1 MSSKATDTMSLRLE
15 FVELAVKKDA
25 NIAELCRRFGVS
37 RTTGYKWIKRF
48 KEEGSEGLADR
59 TRRPKSSPT
68 ASPETV
74 VSEALKIRD
83 KHSAWG
89 ARKIR
94 KRLQVLEV
102 KDVPAVSTINGILK
116 RNGCITEEASK
127 KSRTFKRF
135 EHPEPNDL
143 WQMDFKGHFGMT
155 NGKRCHP
162 LTILDDHSR
171 YSIALRALDTEKRI
185 PVQNELTRVFRRFGL
200 PAAML
205 MDNGPPWGT
214 SQQGGHTQLEIW
226 LMMLGIRV
234 IHSRPRHPQTNGKD
248 ERFHLTLK
256 VELLQGRT
264 FADLTTTQK
273 QFDPFRECYNHE
285 RPHDALEM
293 DVPASRY
300 NPSPRS
306 FPETIPDW
314 DYGDA
319 ITRRVGGRNGI
330 TFRKHRFKI
339 GKGFRGQ
346 DVAIQPTSED
356 DLFHVY
362 FRNSHIKTINLNQ
375 SPEQPR

>member
-1 MSSKATDTMSLRLE
+1 MSWKAVNTVSLRLE
-15 FVELAVKKDA
+15 FVELAVKEDS
-25 NIAELCRRFGVS
+25 NISELCRRFGVS
-37 RTTGYKWIKRF
+37 RKTGYKWIKRY
-48 KEEGSEGLADR
+48 KEKGSQGLADR
-59 TRRPKSSPT
+59 SRRPKSSPT
-68 ASPETV
+68 TSPEKV

-83 KHSAWG
+83 KHPAWG
-89 ARKIR
+89 ARKIH

-102 KDVPAVSTINGILK
+102 EDVPAVSTINGILK
-116 RNGCITEEASK
+116 RNGCISEEASK
-127 KSRTFKRF
+127 RSRTFTRF

-143 WQMDFKGHFGMT
+143 WQMDFKGHFPMT
-155 NGKRCHP
+155 NGRRCHP

-171 YSIALRALDTEKRI
+171 YSIALRAMDTEKRI
-185 PVQNELTRVFRRFGL
+185 PVQNELTNVFRRFGL

-214 SQQGGHTQLEIW
+214 SQKGGHTQLEIW

-256 VELLQGRT
+256 VEVLQGET
-264 FADLTTTQK
+264 FADLKATQSR
-273 QFDPFRECYNHE
+273 FDPFRKCYNHE
-285 RPHDALEM
+285 RPHESLAL

-300 NPSPRS
+300 KPSPRS
-306 FPETIPDW
+306 FPEKIPDW

-319 ITRRVGGRNGI
+319 MTRRVGSSNCI

-346 DVAIQPTSED
+346 DVAIRPTSEED
-356 DLFHVY
+356 AFHVY
-362 FRNSHIKTINLNQ
+362 FRNSYVKTINLDQ
-375 SPEQPR
+375 SPEHSG